1 MTTRPVQISFRNMSV
16 SPALEEEIRSRAAWL
31 ESFYPGIVGC
41 RVLLEVP
48 HRHRRRG
55 RPFHVRIELSL
66 PGEDV
71 IVNHEQ
77 TPGAMFRPALQKSA
91 ELDGRHKDAHAAI
104 HEAFDAARRR
114 LEDAARRQRGDVKT
128 RAAAR

>member
-16 SPALEEEIRSRAAWL
+16 SPAVEEEIRLRAAWL

-41 RVLLEVP
+41 RVVLAVP

-55 RPFHVRIELSL
+55 RPLHVRIELSL

-71 IVNHEQ
+71 IVNHEP
-77 TPGAMFRPALQKSA
+77 TLEAMPRPALHKSD
-91 ELDGRHKDAHAAI
+91 ELDGRHKDVHVAI

-114 LEDAARRQRGDVKT
+114 LEDVARRQRGDVKT
-128 RAAAR
+128 RATAT